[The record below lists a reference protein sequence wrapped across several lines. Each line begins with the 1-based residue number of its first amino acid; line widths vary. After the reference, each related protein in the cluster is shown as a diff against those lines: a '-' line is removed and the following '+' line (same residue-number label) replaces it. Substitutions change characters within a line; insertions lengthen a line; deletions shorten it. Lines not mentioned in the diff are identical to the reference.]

1 MISLKM
7 IKYQLVEYPYL
18 RDHPILIPIMLV
30 QIILVSDGGDRVVF
44 VGKIA
49 GFVDVTVRCEAL
61 GVTER

>member
-44 VGKIA
+44 VG
-49 GFVDVTVRCEAL
+49 
-61 GVTER
+61 